1 MLKILKYFMEE
12 PTQGQ
17 VQPGNTQSA
26 HQTNSTGPHTEPH
39 KPLPPKL
46 PAYSALPQLEEW
58 LEEYL
63 GQKAPQMPE
72 KWRQIIAKISP
83 WIILVV
89 AILGL
94 PLIFAAFGLGIATIP
109 AAAMVGYHFGTWT
122 IVLAIVS
129 IASLVLEIIALPGLF
144 HRAKK
149 GWVFVF
155 YAALI
160 TAAVNILSINI
171 GGILGDIIG
180 LYLLFQIKN
189 QYK

>member
-1 MLKILKYFMEE
+1 MEE

-17 VQPGNTQSA
+17 AQPGSTQTTNQGQQTSSA
-26 HQTNSTGPHTEPH
+26 HTEPH
-39 KPLPPKL
+39 RQLPPKL
-46 PAYSALPQLEEW
+46 PAYSAIPQLEEW
-58 LEEYL
+58 LAEYL

-72 KWRQIIAKISP
+72 KWRQTIAKISP
-83 WIILVV
+83 WITLVV
-89 AILGL
+89 LVLGL
-94 PLIFAAFGLGIATIP
+94 PLILAAFGLGLATVP
-109 AAAMVGYHFGTWT
+109 AAAMIGYHYGTWT
-122 IVLAIVS
+122 IILAVVS
-129 IASLVLEIIALPGLF
+129 IASLILELMALPGLF

-160 TAAVNILSINI
+160 TAAVNILSVNI

-180 LYLLFQIKN
+180 LYILFQIKN